1 MNCPTIEPNVTTK
14 TKTKTTQN
22 TRRRLFTEWDQED
35 QDIHDEIE
43 AFLLT
48 DDEDLDEYEDYQVWL
63 SEAGG
68 EE

>member
-14 TKTKTTQN
+14 TKTTQN
-22 TRRRLFTEWDQED
+22 TSRRLFTEWDQED